1 MSDRFWERIIMA
13 QVGAFYVQF
22 MMFALSGGVQM
33 VDGIELYLYSF
44 VVLGLLFML
53 ADWSTWL

>member
-1 MSDRFWERIIMA
+1 MA
-13 QVGAFYVQF
+13 QIGAFYVQF
-22 MMFALSGGVQM
+22 TMFALSGGVQM